1 MGFQATYAK
10 SLLEEIRKYPELI
23 QGIEKTEDLI
33 QYESIVKVLLADLLP
48 SSLTKNEIKVITIPF
63 YLYTFNHTERLEK
76 INII

>member
-33 QYESIVKVLLADLLP
+33 HYESIVKVLLADLLP
-48 SSLTKNEIKVITIPF
+48 SSLTKK
-63 YLYTFNHTERLEK
+63 
-76 INII
+76 